1 MRIVYMGTPEFAV
14 PSLERLINDGHD
26 VVLAVTQPDKPVGR
40 KQVMTPPP
48 VKVCAMEHG
57 IAVYQPTSMKTEEAF
72 ATLRD
77 AAPDVIV
84 VAAYG
89 KILPKAV
96 LDLPP
101 HGCICVHASLLPAY
115 RGAAPIQ
122 WAVLNGEETA
132 GVTTMMMDEGIDTG
146 DMLLKTSRD
155 VPIEMTA
162 GELHDLLSTDG
173 AQLIS
178 DTLVALENG
187 TMPRTP
193 QPTESTT
200 AYAAMLDKRLSP
212 LDFSKPAKMLHD
224 QVRGLCPW
232 PSANCILHG
241 KTMKVH
247 KTELGDPTDLSAG
260 TVCAL
265 DPLSVACG
273 DGNSLRMLE
282 VQYEG
287 KQRMKTADFLRGHAV
302 AVGEELNG

>member
-14 PSLERLINDGHD
+14 PSLEQLIHDGHE

-48 VKVCAMEHG
+48 VKVCAEAHG
-57 IAVYQPTSMKTEEAF
+57 IAVYQPTSMKTEEALQVL
-72 ATLRD
+72 AG
-77 AAPDVIV
+77 AAPELIV

-122 WAVLNGEETA
+122 WAVINGEPVA
-132 GVTTMMMDEGIDTG
+132 GVTTMQMDEGIDTG
-146 DMLLKTSRD
+146 DMLMKLSRD
-155 VPIEMTA
+155 VPIDMTA

-173 AQLIS
+173 ARVLS
-178 DTLVALENG
+178 DTLAALQNG
-187 TMPRTP
+187 TLTRTP
-193 QPTESTT
+193 QPKESTT
-200 AYAAMLDKRLSP
+200 AYASMLDKRLSP
-212 LDFSKPAKMLHD
+212 LDFGKPAKVLHD
-224 QVRGLCPW
+224 QVRGLSPW
-232 PSANCILHG
+232 PSASFVLHG

-247 KTELGDPTDLSAG
+247 KTALGEATTMPAG

-265 DPLSVACG
+265 DPLSIACG
-273 DGNSLRMLE
+273 DGGSLRLLE

-287 KQRMKTADFLRGHAV
+287 KQRMNTADFLRGHTV
-302 AVGEELNG
+302 TVGETL